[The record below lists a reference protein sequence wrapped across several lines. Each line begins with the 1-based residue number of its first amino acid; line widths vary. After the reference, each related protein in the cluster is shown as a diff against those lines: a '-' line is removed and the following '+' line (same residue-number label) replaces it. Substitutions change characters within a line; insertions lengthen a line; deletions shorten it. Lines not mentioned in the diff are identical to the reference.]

1 MCSSVLHDQFEQ
13 TNFQVVHVKVRSLVK
28 VACVELHIVPFI
40 MVLFYFTVH
49 FGNFGHQTVHFLCEG
64 EWCFEITKCQ
74 GIK

>member
-40 MVLFYFTVH
+40 MVLFYFTVQL
-49 FGNFGHQTVHFLCEG
+49 FNSEISVLLLIRGHQTVLMSPNQ
-64 EWCFEITKCQ
+64 KQ
-74 GIK
+74 N